1 MTWRKGYWFIAALA
15 LLTSCQEPP
24 SAIPPID
31 ATPRLLHD
39 TEEIAAYVQ
48 AFPFDAHGRYH
59 MPSRCLRGQR
69 FFADSF
75 AKRSGERLFSAER
88 SRTTLFFACW
98 WQRFRYPYV
107 GEFWIEEPP
116 EDLIKLV
123 HVAGLVWE
131 PRVIAALET
140 HLKPGAVAV
149 DVGAYIGT
157 HALLMGRL
165 VGPTGRVYAFEPQ
178 RKNYRELHHNVALND
193 LDQVVPLR
201 YALGAETRVVEM
213 NPTTPAMESGLGI
226 GSGGEQVEL
235 RALDSF
241 GFEQVA
247 LLKID
252 VEGFEKE
259 VLAGAVEL
267 LRTSRP
273 VILIEILGGA
283 FYPGV
288 PETACC
294 GKPATAEQIEE
305 VHAMWRLIENHGYTV
320 EPLESHNYIALPVE

>member
-1 MTWRKGYWFIAALA
+1 MTWRSGLGIVACVLLA
-15 LLTSCQEPP
+15 GCADPP
-24 SAIPPID
+24 RPISPID

-131 PRVIAALET
+131 PQVIAALET

-178 RKNYRELHHNVALND
+178 RKNYRELHHNIALND

-201 YALGAETRVVEM
+201 YALGAETRAVEM

-235 RALDSF
+235 RPLDSF

-252 VEGFEKE
+252 VEGFEKD
-259 VLAGAVEL
+259 VLAGAEEL